1 MTAAKSATARSSRV
15 NRFRMATYTA
25 GHATRCAHS
34 RKCVRP
40 GPAGGPRGSRLAAM
54 ASTNSQPKRR
64 AMVLEALERTG
75 SMRAAARAT
84 GVGERTI
91 YRWRAKDGRFRVAAE
106 RRLERHRQQ
115 LADRLEQHAADVAL
129 NGARVEVLDR
139 DGNPVELRRH
149 DQRALDRAL
158 DRWAGWGQ
166 GAAGQLAAKAY
177 HLELDGRELAAGL
190 AAVFAAGLEAGKPRE
205 VVELH
210 QEHGDALADE
220 LHELHSADELHNDTD
235 HSARPGSEARPGASR
250 GPGAA
255 SQRRGGAGRHSG
267 GGGGV
272 PRDARGGGGYKYIP
286 HTPPIPPGLTGP
298 KTS

>member
-1 MTAAKSATARSSRV
+1 
-15 NRFRMATYTA
+15 
-25 GHATRCAHS
+25 
-34 RKCVRP
+34 
-40 GPAGGPRGSRLAAM
+40 M
-54 ASTNSQPKRR
+54 ASTNSQPRRR
-64 AMVLEALERTG
+64 ALVLEALERTG

-115 LADRLEQHAADVAL
+115 LADRLEDHAADVAL

-220 LHELHSADELHNDTD
+220 LHELHNDT
-235 HSARPGSEARPGASR
+235 E
-250 GPGAA
+250 
-255 SQRRGGAGRHSG
+255 QIGRAH
-267 GGGGV
+267 V
-272 PRDARGGGGYKYIP
+272 
-286 HTPPIPPGLTGP
+286 
-298 KTS
+298 